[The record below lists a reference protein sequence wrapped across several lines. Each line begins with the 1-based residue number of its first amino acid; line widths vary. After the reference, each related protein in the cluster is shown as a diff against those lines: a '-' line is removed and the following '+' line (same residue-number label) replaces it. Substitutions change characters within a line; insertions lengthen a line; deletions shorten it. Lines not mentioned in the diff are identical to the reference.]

1 MLNRLYSLF
10 SNDVGIDLGTANTLV
25 HVHGKGI
32 VISEPSVVAVEA
44 KSRKVLAIGAEAK
57 RMLGRTPANIVA
69 IRPLRDGV
77 IADYVVTEAML
88 RYFIKKGTA
97 GKISFGRPDVL
108 VSVPAGSTSVEKRY
122 VLDAARQAGAGKAYL
137 IEEPMA
143 AAIGAQL
150 PISGPSGNMIVNIG
164 GGTAEIAVISLSDIV
179 VAKSHRVGGNRFDE
193 AIALYIRRKYNL
205 MIGDRTAEQVK
216 LEIGSA
222 LPLEEEMT
230 MSVKGRDMIAGLP
243 REVMITSTEITEA
256 MEVPLRNLT
265 DAIRGVLEQTPPEL
279 SADIIDKG
287 IVLSGGGA
295 LLRNIDRLI
304 TNVTGVAT
312 HVAPDPLS
320 CVAKGTGIA
329 LEHFDVFAKSLT
341 SQA

>member
-1 MLNRLYSLF
+1 MKI
-10 SNDVGIDLGTANTLV
+10 GIDLGTANVLV
-25 HVHGKGI
+25 FVQGQGI
-32 VISEPSVVAVEA
+32 TVREPSVVAIDSEDRIVAVGNEA
-44 KSRKVLAIGAEAK
+44 KE
-57 RMLGRTPANIVA
+57 MLGRTPGSITA

-143 AAIGAQL
+143 AAIGAEL

-216 LEIGSA
+216 IEVGSA
-222 LPLEEEMT
+222 LPLEEELT

-243 REVMITSTEITEA
+243 REVIITSTEITEA

-265 DAIRGVLEQTPPEL
+265 DAIRGVLEQTPPEP

-304 TNVTGVAT
+304 TTVTGVAT

-320 CVAKGTGIA
+320 CVAKGTGTA

>member
-1 MLNRLYSLF
+1 
-10 SNDVGIDLGTANTLV
+10 
-25 HVHGKGI
+25 
-32 VISEPSVVAVEA
+32 
-44 KSRKVLAIGAEAK
+44 
-57 RMLGRTPANIVA
+57 
-69 IRPLRDGV
+69 
-77 IADYVVTEAML
+77 
-88 RYFIKKGTA
+88 
-97 GKISFGRPDVL
+97 
-108 VSVPAGSTSVEKRY
+108 
-122 VLDAARQAGAGKAYL
+122 
-137 IEEPMA
+137 MA

-164 GGTAEIAVISLSDIV
+164 GGTAEIAVISMSDIV

-222 LPLEEEMT
+222 LSLEEELT

-243 REVMITSTEITEA
+243 REAMITSTEITEA

-304 TNVTGVAT
+304 TNVTGVAA

>member
-1 MLNRLYSLF
+1 MKI
-10 SNDVGIDLGTANTLV
+10 GIDLGTANVLV
-25 HVHGKGI
+25 FVRGQGI
-32 VISEPSVVAVEA
+32 TVREPSVVAIDANDRIVAVGTEA
-44 KSRKVLAIGAEAK
+44 KEMV
-57 RMLGRTPANIVA
+57 GRTPGSITA

-122 VLDAARQAGAGKAYL
+122 VLDAARQAGAGKAFL

-164 GGTAEIAVISLSDIV
+164 GGTAEIAVISMSDIV

-222 LPLEEEMT
+222 LPLEEELS

-243 REVMITSTEITEA
+243 REVQITSTEITEA

-287 IVLSGGGA
+287 IVISGGGA
-295 LLRNIDRLI
+295 LLRNIDRLV
-304 TNVTGVAT
+304 TTVTGVAA
-312 HVAPDPLS
+312 HIAPDPLS

-329 LEHFDVFAKSLT
+329 LEHFDQFAKSMT
-341 SQA
+341 SEA

>member
-1 MLNRLYSLF
+1 MKI
-10 SNDVGIDLGTANTLV
+10 GIDLGTANVLV
-25 HVHGKGI
+25 FVQGQGI
-32 VISEPSVVAVEA
+32 TVREPSVVAIDAEDRIIAVGNEA
-44 KSRKVLAIGAEAK
+44 KE
-57 RMLGRTPANIVA
+57 MLGRTPGSITA

-143 AAIGAQL
+143 AAIGAEL

-216 LEIGSA
+216 IEIGSA
-222 LPLEEEMT
+222 LPLEEELT

-243 REVMITSTEITEA
+243 REVIITSTEITEA

-304 TNVTGVAT
+304 TTVTGVAT

>member
-1 MLNRLYSLF
+1 MKI
-10 SNDVGIDLGTANTLV
+10 GIDLGTANVLV
-25 HVHGKGI
+25 FVQGQGI
-32 VISEPSVVAVEA
+32 TVREPSVVAIDSEDRIIAVGNDA
-44 KSRKVLAIGAEAK
+44 KE
-57 RMLGRTPANIVA
+57 MLGRTPGSITA
-69 IRPLRDGV
+69 IRPMRDGV

-143 AAIGAQL
+143 AAIGAEL

-164 GGTAEIAVISLSDIV
+164 GGTVEIAVISMSDIV

-193 AIALYIRRKYNL
+193 AIALYIRRKYNV

-216 LEIGSA
+216 VEIGSA
-222 LPLEEEMT
+222 LPLEEELT

-243 REVMITSTEITEA
+243 REVLITSTEITEA

-304 TNVTGVAT
+304 TTVTGVAT

>member
-1 MLNRLYSLF
+1 MKI
-10 SNDVGIDLGTANTLV
+10 GIDLGTANVLV
-25 HVHGKGI
+25 FVQGQGI
-32 VISEPSVVAVEA
+32 TVREPSVVAIDSEDRIVAVGNEA
-44 KSRKVLAIGAEAK
+44 KE
-57 RMLGRTPANIVA
+57 MLGRTPGSITA

-143 AAIGAQL
+143 AAIGAEL
-150 PISGPSGNMIVNIG
+150 PLSGPSGNMIVNIG

-216 LEIGSA
+216 LEVGSA
-222 LPLEEEMT
+222 LPLEEELT

-243 REVMITSTEITEA
+243 REVIITSTEITEA

-304 TNVTGVAT
+304 TTVTGVAT

-320 CVAKGTGIA
+320 CVAKGTGTA

>member
-1 MLNRLYSLF
+1 MKI
-10 SNDVGIDLGTANTLV
+10 GIDLGTANVLV
-25 HVHGKGI
+25 FVQGSGI
-32 VISEPSVVAVEA
+32 TVREPSVVAINEKDQIIAVGQEA
-44 KSRKVLAIGAEAK
+44 KD
-57 RMLGRTPANIVA
+57 MLGRTPGSISA

-97 GKISFGRPDVL
+97 GRLSFGRPDVL

-143 AAIGAQL
+143 AAIGAEL

-164 GGTAEIAVISLSDIV
+164 GGTAEIAVLSLSDIV
-179 VAKSHRVGGNRFDE
+179 VSKSARVGGNRMDE

-216 LEIGSA
+216 FEIGSA
-222 LPLEEEMT
+222 LPLEDELT
-230 MSVKGRDMIAGLP
+230 MMVKGRDMIAGLP
-243 REVMITSTEITEA
+243 REIKITSTEVTEGL
-256 MEVPLRNLT
+256 EVPLRNLL
-265 DAIRGVLEQTPPEL
+265 DAIRSVLEQTPPEL

-295 LLRNIDRLI
+295 LLRNMDRLV
-304 TNVTGVAT
+304 TAVTGVAC
-312 HVAPDPLS
+312 HVATDPLS

-329 LEHFDVFAKSLT
+329 LEHFDVFAKSIT
-341 SQA
+341 SEA

>member
-1 MLNRLYSLF
+1 MKI
-10 SNDVGIDLGTANTLV
+10 GIDLGTANVLV
-25 HVHGKGI
+25 FVQGQGI
-32 VISEPSVVAVEA
+32 TVREPSVVAIDSEDRIIAVGSEA
-44 KSRKVLAIGAEAK
+44 KE
-57 RMLGRTPANIVA
+57 MLGRTPGSITA
-69 IRPLRDGV
+69 IRPMRDGV

-97 GKISFGRPDVL
+97 GRISFGRPDVL

-143 AAIGAQL
+143 AAIGAEL

-164 GGTAEIAVISLSDIV
+164 GGTVEIAVISMSDIV

-193 AIALYIRRKYNL
+193 AIALYIRRKYNV

-216 LEIGSA
+216 IEIGSA
-222 LPLEEEMT
+222 LPLEEELT

-243 REVMITSTEITEA
+243 REVLITSTEITEG

-304 TNVTGVAT
+304 TTVTGVAT
-312 HVAPDPLS
+312 HVAPDPLT

-329 LEHFDVFAKSLT
+329 LEHFDLFAKSLT

>member
-1 MLNRLYSLF
+1 MKI
-10 SNDVGIDLGTANTLV
+10 GIDLGTANVLV
-25 HVHGKGI
+25 FVQGQGI
-32 VISEPSVVAVEA
+32 TVREPSVVAIDADDRIVAVGTEA
-44 KSRKVLAIGAEAK
+44 KEMV
-57 RMLGRTPANIVA
+57 GRTPGSISA

-222 LPLEEEMT
+222 LPLEEELT

-243 REVMITSTEITEA
+243 REILITSTEITEG

-304 TNVTGVAT
+304 TNVTGVAA

>member
-1 MLNRLYSLF
+1 MKI
-10 SNDVGIDLGTANTLV
+10 GIDLGTANVLV
-25 HVHGKGI
+25 FVQGQGI
-32 VISEPSVVAVEA
+32 TVREPSVVAIDAEDRIIAVGNEA
-44 KSRKVLAIGAEAK
+44 KE
-57 RMLGRTPANIVA
+57 MLGRTPGSITA

-143 AAIGAQL
+143 AAIGAEL

-179 VAKSHRVGGNRFDE
+179 VAKSHRVGGNRLDE
-193 AIALYIRRKYNL
+193 AIALYIRCKYNL
-205 MIGDRTAEQVK
+205 MIGDRTAEQVRI
-216 LEIGSA
+216 EIGSA
-222 LPLEEEMT
+222 LPLEEELT

-243 REVMITSTEITEA
+243 REVLVTSTEITEA

-304 TNVTGVAT
+304 TTVTGVAS

>member
-1 MLNRLYSLF
+1 MKI
-10 SNDVGIDLGTANTLV
+10 GIDLGTANVLV
-25 HVHGKGI
+25 FVQGQGI
-32 VISEPSVVAVEA
+32 TVREPSVVAIDADDRIVAVGTEA
-44 KSRKVLAIGAEAK
+44 KEMV
-57 RMLGRTPANIVA
+57 GRTPGSITA

-164 GGTAEIAVISLSDIV
+164 GGTAEIAVISMSDIV

-222 LPLEEEMT
+222 LPLEEELT

-304 TNVTGVAT
+304 TNVTGVAA

>member
-1 MLNRLYSLF
+1 MKI
-10 SNDVGIDLGTANTLV
+10 GIDLGTANVLV
-25 HVHGKGI
+25 FVQGQGI
-32 VISEPSVVAVEA
+32 TVREPSVVAINADDRIVAVGTEA
-44 KSRKVLAIGAEAK
+44 KEMV
-57 RMLGRTPANIVA
+57 GRTPGSITA

-164 GGTAEIAVISLSDIV
+164 GGTAEIAVISMSDIV

-222 LPLEEEMT
+222 LPLEEELT

-243 REVMITSTEITEA
+243 REVLITSTEITEA

-304 TNVTGVAT
+304 TNVTGVAA

>member
-1 MLNRLYSLF
+1 MKIGL
-10 SNDVGIDLGTANTLV
+10 DLGTANVLV
-25 HVHGKGI
+25 FVQGQGI
-32 VISEPSVVAVEA
+32 TVREPSVVAIDADDRIVAVGTEA
-44 KSRKVLAIGAEAK
+44 KEMV
-57 RMLGRTPANIVA
+57 GRTPGSITA

-222 LPLEEEMT
+222 LPLEEELT

-243 REVMITSTEITEA
+243 REVIITSTEITEA

-304 TNVTGVAT
+304 TNVTGVAA

>member
-1 MLNRLYSLF
+1 MKI
-10 SNDVGIDLGTANTLV
+10 GIDLGTANVLV
-25 HVHGKGI
+25 FVQGSGI
-32 VISEPSVVAVEA
+32 TVREPSVVAINEKDQIVAVGQEA
-44 KSRKVLAIGAEAK
+44 KD
-57 RMLGRTPANIVA
+57 MLGRTPGSISA

-77 IADYVVTEAML
+77 IADYVVTEAMF

-97 GKISFGRPDVL
+97 GRISLGRPDVL

-143 AAIGAQL
+143 AAIGAEL

-164 GGTAEIAVISLSDIV
+164 GGTAEIAVLSLSDIV
-179 VAKSHRVGGNRFDE
+179 VSKSARVGGNRMDE

-216 LEIGSA
+216 FEIGSA
-222 LPLEEEMT
+222 LPLEDELT
-230 MSVKGRDMIAGLP
+230 MMVKGRDMIAGLP
-243 REVMITSTEITEA
+243 REIKITSTEVTEGL
-256 MEVPLRNLT
+256 EVPLRNLL
-265 DAIRGVLEQTPPEL
+265 DAIRSVLEQTPPEL

-295 LLRNIDRLI
+295 LLRNMDRLV
-304 TNVTGVAT
+304 TAVTGVAC
-312 HVAPDPLS
+312 HVATDPLS

-329 LEHFDVFAKSLT
+329 LEHFDVFAKSIT
-341 SQA
+341 SEA

>member
-1 MLNRLYSLF
+1 MKI
-10 SNDVGIDLGTANTLV
+10 GIDLGTANVLV
-25 HVHGKGI
+25 FVQGQGI
-32 VISEPSVVAVEA
+32 TVREPSVVAIDADDRIVAVGTEA
-44 KSRKVLAIGAEAK
+44 KEMV
-57 RMLGRTPANIVA
+57 GRTPGSITA

-216 LEIGSA
+216 VEIGSA
-222 LPLEEEMT
+222 LPLEEELS

-243 REVMITSTEITEA
+243 REVLITSTEITEA

-304 TNVTGVAT
+304 TNVTGVAA

>member
-1 MLNRLYSLF
+1 MKI
-10 SNDVGIDLGTANTLV
+10 GIDLGTANVLV
-25 HVHGKGI
+25 FVRGQGI
-32 VISEPSVVAVEA
+32 TVREPSVVAIDANDRIVAVGTEA
-44 KSRKVLAIGAEAK
+44 KEMV
-57 RMLGRTPANIVA
+57 GRTPGSITA

-122 VLDAARQAGAGKAYL
+122 VLDAARQAGAGKAFL

-164 GGTAEIAVISLSDIV
+164 GGTAEIAVISMSDIV

-216 LEIGSA
+216 VEIGSA
-222 LPLEEEMT
+222 LPLEEEIS

-243 REVMITSTEITEA
+243 REVLITSTEITEA

-295 LLRNIDRLI
+295 LLRNIDRLV
-304 TNVTGVAT
+304 TNVTGVAS

>member
-1 MLNRLYSLF
+1 MKI
-10 SNDVGIDLGTANTLV
+10 GIDLGTANVLV
-25 HVHGKGI
+25 FVQGQGI
-32 VISEPSVVAVEA
+32 TVREPSVVAIDADDRIVAVGTEA
-44 KSRKVLAIGAEAK
+44 KEMV
-57 RMLGRTPANIVA
+57 GRTPGSITA

-137 IEEPMA
+137 IQEPMA

-222 LPLEEEMT
+222 LPLEEELT

-243 REVMITSTEITEA
+243 REVIITSTEITEA

-304 TNVTGVAT
+304 TNVTGVAA

>member
-1 MLNRLYSLF
+1 MKI
-10 SNDVGIDLGTANTLV
+10 GIDLGTANVLV
-25 HVHGKGI
+25 FVQGQGI
-32 VISEPSVVAVEA
+32 TVREPSVVAIDAEDRIVAVGSEA
-44 KSRKVLAIGAEAK
+44 KE
-57 RMLGRTPANIVA
+57 MLGRTPGSITA

-122 VLDAARQAGAGKAYL
+122 VLDAARQAGAGKADL

-143 AAIGAQL
+143 AAIGAEL

-216 LEIGSA
+216 IEIGSA
-222 LPLEEEMT
+222 LPLEEELT

-243 REVMITSTEITEA
+243 REVLITSTEITEA

-304 TNVTGVAT
+304 TTVTGVAS

>member
-1 MLNRLYSLF
+1 MKI
-10 SNDVGIDLGTANTLV
+10 GIDLGTANVLV
-25 HVHGKGI
+25 FVQGQGI
-32 VISEPSVVAVEA
+32 TVREPSVVAIDADDRIVAVGTEA
-44 KSRKVLAIGAEAK
+44 KEMV
-57 RMLGRTPANIVA
+57 GRTPGSITA

-164 GGTAEIAVISLSDIV
+164 GGTAEIAVISMSDIV

-216 LEIGSA
+216 VEIGSA
-222 LPLEEEMT
+222 LPLEEEIS

-243 REVMITSTEITEA
+243 REVLITSTEITEA

-295 LLRNIDRLI
+295 LLRNIDRLV
-304 TNVTGVAT
+304 TNVTGVAS

>member
-1 MLNRLYSLF
+1 MKI
-10 SNDVGIDLGTANTLV
+10 GIDLGTANVLV
-25 HVHGKGI
+25 FVQGQGI
-32 VISEPSVVAVEA
+32 TVREPSVVAIDADDRIVAVGTEA
-44 KSRKVLAIGAEAK
+44 KEMV
-57 RMLGRTPANIVA
+57 GRTPGSISA

-222 LPLEEEMT
+222 LPLEEELT

-243 REVMITSTEITEA
+243 REVIITSTEITEA

-320 CVAKGTGIA
+320 CVAKGTGTA

>member
-1 MLNRLYSLF
+1 MKS
-10 SNDVGIDLGTANTLV
+10 GIDLGTANVLV
-25 HVHGKGI
+25 FVQGQGI
-32 VISEPSVVAVEA
+32 TVREPSVVAIDADDRIVAVGTEA
-44 KSRKVLAIGAEAK
+44 KEMV
-57 RMLGRTPANIVA
+57 GRTPGSITA

-164 GGTAEIAVISLSDIV
+164 GGTAEIAVISMSDIV

-222 LPLEEEMT
+222 LPLEEELT

-304 TNVTGVAT
+304 TNVTGVAA

>member
-1 MLNRLYSLF
+1 MKI
-10 SNDVGIDLGTANTLV
+10 GIDLGPANVLV
-25 HVHGKGI
+25 FIQGQGLTVR
-32 VISEPSVVAVEA
+32 EPSVVAIDAEDRIIAVGNEA
-44 KSRKVLAIGAEAK
+44 KE
-57 RMLGRTPANIVA
+57 MLGRTPGSITA
-69 IRPLRDGV
+69 IRPMRDGV

-143 AAIGAQL
+143 AAIGAEL

-216 LEIGSA
+216 IEIGSA
-222 LPLEEEMT
+222 LPLEEELT

-243 REVMITSTEITEA
+243 REVVITSTEITEA

-304 TNVTGVAT
+304 TTVTGVAT

>member
-1 MLNRLYSLF
+1 MKI
-10 SNDVGIDLGTANTLV
+10 GIDLGTANVLV
-25 HVHGKGI
+25 FVQGQGI
-32 VISEPSVVAVEA
+32 TVREPSVVAIDSDDRIVAVGTEA
-44 KSRKVLAIGAEAK
+44 KEMV
-57 RMLGRTPANIVA
+57 GRTPGSITA

-222 LPLEEEMT
+222 LPLEEELT

-256 MEVPLRNLT
+256 MDVPLRNLT

-304 TNVTGVAT
+304 TNVTGVAA

>member
-1 MLNRLYSLF
+1 MKI
-10 SNDVGIDLGTANTLV
+10 GIDLGTANVLV
-25 HVHGKGI
+25 FIQGQGI
-32 VISEPSVVAVEA
+32 TVREPSVVAIDAEDRIIAVGNEA
-44 KSRKVLAIGAEAK
+44 KE
-57 RMLGRTPANIVA
+57 MLGRTPGSITA
-69 IRPLRDGV
+69 IRPMRDGV

-143 AAIGAQL
+143 AAIGAEL

-216 LEIGSA
+216 IEIGSA
-222 LPLEEEMT
+222 LPLEEELT

-243 REVMITSTEITEA
+243 REVIITSTEITEA

-304 TNVTGVAT
+304 TTVTGVAT

>member
-1 MLNRLYSLF
+1 MKI
-10 SNDVGIDLGTANTLV
+10 GIDLGTANVLV
-25 HVHGKGI
+25 FVQGQGI
-32 VISEPSVVAVEA
+32 TVREPSVVAIDADDRIVAVGTEA
-44 KSRKVLAIGAEAK
+44 KEMV
-57 RMLGRTPANIVA
+57 GRTPGSITA

-164 GGTAEIAVISLSDIV
+164 GGTAEIAVLSLSDIV

-222 LPLEEEMT
+222 LPLEEELS

-243 REVMITSTEITEA
+243 REVLITSTEITEA

-304 TNVTGVAT
+304 TNVTGVAA

>member
-1 MLNRLYSLF
+1 MKI
-10 SNDVGIDLGTANTLV
+10 GIDLGTANVLV
-25 HVHGKGI
+25 FVQGQGI
-32 VISEPSVVAVEA
+32 TVREPSVVAIDSEDRIIAVGNDA
-44 KSRKVLAIGAEAK
+44 KE
-57 RMLGRTPANIVA
+57 MLGRTPGSITA
-69 IRPLRDGV
+69 IRPMRDGV

-143 AAIGAQL
+143 AAIGAEL

-164 GGTAEIAVISLSDIV
+164 GGTVEIAVISMSDIV

-193 AIALYIRRKYNL
+193 AIALYIRRKYNV

-216 LEIGSA
+216 IEIGSA
-222 LPLEEEMT
+222 LPLEEELT

-243 REVMITSTEITEA
+243 REVLITSTEITEA

-265 DAIRGVLEQTPPEL
+265 DAIRGVLEQTPPEM

-304 TNVTGVAT
+304 TTVTGVAT

-329 LEHFDVFAKSLT
+329 LEHFDLFAKSLT

>member
-1 MLNRLYSLF
+1 MKI
-10 SNDVGIDLGTANTLV
+10 GIDLGTANVLV
-25 HVHGKGI
+25 FVQGQGI
-32 VISEPSVVAVEA
+32 TVREPSVVAIDSDDRIVAVGSEA
-44 KSRKVLAIGAEAK
+44 KE
-57 RMLGRTPANIVA
+57 MLGRTPGSITA

-143 AAIGAQL
+143 AAIGAEL

-216 LEIGSA
+216 IEIGSA
-222 LPLEEEMT
+222 LPLEEELT

-243 REVMITSTEITEA
+243 REVLITSTEITEA

-304 TNVTGVAT
+304 TTVTGVAT

>member
-1 MLNRLYSLF
+1 
-10 SNDVGIDLGTANTLV
+10 VKIGIDLGTANVLV
-25 HVHGKGI
+25 FVQGSGI
-32 VISEPSVVAVEA
+32 TVREPSVVAIDENDRIVAVGNEA
-44 KSRKVLAIGAEAK
+44 KE
-57 RMLGRTPANIVA
+57 MLGRTPGSITA

-97 GKISFGRPDVL
+97 GRISFGRPDVL

-143 AAIGAQL
+143 AAIGAEL
-150 PISGPSGNMIVNIG
+150 PISGPSGSMIVNIG
-164 GGTAEIAVISLSDIV
+164 GGTAEIAVLSLSDIV
-179 VAKSHRVGGNRFDE
+179 VSKSHRVGGNRFDE

-205 MIGDRTAEQVK
+205 MIGDRTAEEVK
-216 LEIGSA
+216 VQIGSA
-222 LPLEEEMT
+222 LPLDEELT
-230 MSVKGRDMIAGLP
+230 MMVKGRDMIAGLP
-243 REVMITSTEITEA
+243 REISITSTEITEGL
-256 MEVPLRNLT
+256 EVPLRNLL
-265 DAIRGVLEQTPPEL
+265 DAIRSVLEQTPPEL
-279 SADIIDKG
+279 SADIIDRG

-295 LLRNIDRLI
+295 LLRNMDRLI
-304 TNVTGVAT
+304 TTVTGVACY
-312 HVAPDPLS
+312 VAPDPLS

-329 LEHFDVFAKSLT
+329 LEHFDVFAKSIT

>member
-1 MLNRLYSLF
+1 MKI
-10 SNDVGIDLGTANTLV
+10 GIDLGTANVLV
-25 HVHGKGI
+25 FVQGQGI
-32 VISEPSVVAVEA
+32 TVREPSVVAIDAEDRIVAVGTEA
-44 KSRKVLAIGAEAK
+44 KEMV
-57 RMLGRTPANIVA
+57 GRTPGSISA

-222 LPLEEEMT
+222 LPLEEELT

-243 REVMITSTEITEA
+243 REVIITSTEITEA

>member
-1 MLNRLYSLF
+1 MKI
-10 SNDVGIDLGTANTLV
+10 GIDLGTANVLV
-25 HVHGKGI
+25 FVQGQGI
-32 VISEPSVVAVEA
+32 TVREPSVVAIDADDRIVAVGTEA
-44 KSRKVLAIGAEAK
+44 KEMV
-57 RMLGRTPANIVA
+57 GRTPGSITA

-222 LPLEEEMT
+222 LPLEEELT

-287 IVLSGGGA
+287 IVISGGGA

-304 TNVTGVAT
+304 TNVTGVAA

>member
-1 MLNRLYSLF
+1 MKI
-10 SNDVGIDLGTANTLV
+10 GIDLGTANVLV
-25 HVHGKGI
+25 FVQGSGI
-32 VISEPSVVAVEA
+32 TVREPSVVAINEKDQIVAVGQEA
-44 KSRKVLAIGAEAK
+44 KD
-57 RMLGRTPANIVA
+57 MLGRTPGSISA

-88 RYFIKKGTA
+88 RYFFKKGTA
-97 GKISFGRPDVL
+97 GRLSFGRPDVL

-143 AAIGAQL
+143 AAIGAEL

-164 GGTAEIAVISLSDIV
+164 GGTAEIAVLSLSDIV
-179 VAKSHRVGGNRFDE
+179 VSKSARVGGNRMDE

-216 LEIGSA
+216 FEIGSA
-222 LPLEEEMT
+222 LPLEDELT
-230 MSVKGRDMIAGLP
+230 MMVKGRDMIAGLP
-243 REVMITSTEITEA
+243 REIKITSTEVTEGL
-256 MEVPLRNLT
+256 EVPLRNLL
-265 DAIRGVLEQTPPEL
+265 DAIRSVLEQTPPEL

-295 LLRNIDRLI
+295 LLRNMDRLV
-304 TNVTGVAT
+304 TAVTGVAC
-312 HVAPDPLS
+312 HVAADPLS

-329 LEHFDVFAKSLT
+329 LEHFDVFAKSIT
-341 SQA
+341 SEA

>member
-1 MLNRLYSLF
+1 MKI
-10 SNDVGIDLGTANTLV
+10 GIDLGTANVLV
-25 HVHGKGI
+25 FVQGQGI
-32 VISEPSVVAVEA
+32 TVREPSVVAIDADDRIVAVGTEA
-44 KSRKVLAIGAEAK
+44 KEMV
-57 RMLGRTPANIVA
+57 GRTPGSITA

-222 LPLEEEMT
+222 LPLEEELT

-243 REVMITSTEITEA
+243 REVVITSTEITEA

-304 TNVTGVAT
+304 TNVTGVAA